1 MTRNHNSEKYKSALE
16 SLPSGIRQTEQAF
29 TDKSG
34 ENNLVA
40 IRQGGKTFLF
50 IDHYAPGQTFT
61 DIVKTALRREF
72 ESG

>member
-1 MTRNHNSEKYKSALE
+1 MTRDHNNEKYRPALE
-16 SLPSGIRQTEQAF
+16 CSPSGTRQTERAF

-34 ENNLVA
+34 ENNVVA

-61 DIVKTALRREF
+61 DIVKSALRREF

>member
-1 MTRNHNSEKYKSALE
+1 MKSGA
-16 SLPSGIRQTEQAF
+16 SGDTETKRVF

-34 ENNLVA
+34 ENNTVA

-72 ESG
+72 ESS